1 MSYIISDGK
10 RYIARAYRTYT
21 ARDYIM
27 PLNHEFGGRV
37 TASDALTYDTEE
49 GAQAYIERN
58 RKFLS
63 ECMPE
68 ARVLKYDV
76 CCNCVLER

>member
-10 RYIARAYRTYT
+10 RYVARAYRTYT

-37 TASDALTYDTEE
+37 TASNALTYDTEE
-49 GAQAYIERN
+49 GAQAYIKRN
-58 RKFLS
+58 REFLD
-63 ECMPE
+63 EFVPG
-68 ARVLKYDV
+68 AQPFKYDV
-76 CCNCVLER
+76 CCNCLIR